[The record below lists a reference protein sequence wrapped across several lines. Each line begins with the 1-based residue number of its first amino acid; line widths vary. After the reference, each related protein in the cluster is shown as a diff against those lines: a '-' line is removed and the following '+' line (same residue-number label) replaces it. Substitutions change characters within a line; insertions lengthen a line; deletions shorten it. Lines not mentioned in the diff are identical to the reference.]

1 MRGATLRLGDLTQSR
16 GNGRALHLG
25 GLPVP
30 WLRGFGKR
38 GCNHSPVCITPEGDT
53 RLKCIF
59 RR

>member
-16 GNGRALHLG
+16 DNGRALRLG

-38 GCNHSPVCITPEGDT
+38 GRNHSPVCITPEGDT
-53 RLKCIF
+53 RAEMYF
-59 RR
+59 